1 MHSSP
6 PTPRGL
12 ARFVRAC
19 ARAAARRP
27 KTAIGLWLALI
38 AACTVLGS
46 MAGTRTLPDS
56 DSGVGP
62 SQQAQHTLAHAGLND
77 PGREEILIRSSSARR
92 TAAAAATLVT
102 RARALPSVAAVSAPG
117 QTPGLTRHG
126 GRTALVVATLRGDP
140 DDADDHVVGLE
151 RVVSTTAA
159 GAPGVR
165 LQETGDGSGERAVD
179 DAINSGL
186 THAELISVPLTLII
200 LLLAFGALAAAS
212 VPLLLG
218 LTSVG
223 AAMGALGLIS
233 HLVPVG
239 NSTAP
244 VVILVGL
251 AVGIDYSLFYIR
263 RERAER
269 RAGATAGAALD
280 ATAATVGR
288 AVLVA
293 GATVV
298 IGLAGLLFTGLGTFT
313 SLALG
318 AIIVVAIAVIGSLT
332 VLPATLALLGDRID
346 KGRIRVPRFVPVPEW
361 VRRTRRTR
369 RARVQHVS
377 PWGRLANLVCGHPRS
392 SLAAAVVV
400 TAALAV
406 PLLSM
411 NLSADGINALPP
423 HAAARVAAQDV
434 SRAFAGSDDTGQLV
448 VTGHALGTPSARAR
462 LAALGRRGRA
472 VGGGSGQVAV
482 DVDRAG
488 TVARVSFPIPDGSL
502 GQSTGNVQR
511 LRAVLGPQTRRLLPG
526 AHAQLTGD
534 DASNVDVN
542 NRLSTVTPLVI
553 AFVLALAFV
562 LLVATF
568 GSSVLAVSVIALNL
582 LSVGAAFGILVT
594 IFQGHWAQ
602 SLLGFT
608 STGGIVDWLPL
619 FAFVILFGLSMD
631 YTVLVL
637 ERAAEARRDGAS
649 AREAART
656 ALAQTGSTVS
666 SAALVMVAV
675 FSVFA
680 TLPVLDLKEMGVGLA
695 AAVALDATLVRGIAL
710 PAMLTLLGDRGLRPG
725 RGRVDRATPSLA
737 AERADWDDQPY
748 ATTVGSNHGH

>member
-1 MHSSP
+1 M
-6 PTPRGL
+6 
-12 ARFVRAC
+12 
-19 ARAAARRP
+19 
-27 KTAIGLWLALI
+27 
-38 AACTVLGS
+38 
-46 MAGTRTLPDS
+46 
-56 DSGVGP
+56 
-62 SQQAQHTLAHAGLND
+62 
-77 PGREEILIRSSSARR
+77 
-92 TAAAAATLVT
+92 
-102 RARALPSVAAVSAPG
+102 
-117 QTPGLTRHG
+117 
-126 GRTALVVATLRGDP
+126 
-140 DDADDHVVGLE
+140 
-151 RVVSTTAA
+151 
-159 GAPGVR
+159 
-165 LQETGDGSGERAVD
+165 
-179 DAINSGL
+179 
-186 THAELISVPLTLII
+186 
-200 LLLAFGALAAAS
+200 
-212 VPLLLG
+212 
-218 LTSVG
+218 
-223 AAMGALGLIS
+223 
-233 HLVPVG
+233 
-239 NSTAP
+239 
-244 VVILVGL
+244 VILVGL

-269 RAGATAGAALD
+269 RAGATADAALD

-318 AIIVVAIAVIGSLT
+318 AIIVVAIAVVGSLT

-346 KGRIRVPRFVPVPEW
+346 KGRIRVPRFL
-361 VRRTRRTR
+361 RRTR
-369 RARVQHVS
+369 RARARRGS
-377 PWGRLANLVCGHPRS
+377 PWGRLATVVCNHPRS
-392 SLAAAVVV
+392 SLAGAVAV

-411 NLSADGINALPP
+411 NLSADGVSALPP

-448 VTGHALGTPSARAR
+448 VTGHALGSPSAQAR

-472 VGGGSGQVAV
+472 VGGGSGQVAIA
-482 DVDRAG
+482 VDRAG

-526 AHAQLTGD
+526 AHAQLSGD

-568 GSSVLAVSVIALNL
+568 GSSLLAVSVIALNL
-582 LSVGAAFGILVT
+582 LSVGAAFGILVA
-594 IFQGHWAQ
+594 IFQGRWAQ

-725 RGRVDRATPSLA
+725 RGRRRETASSRLAT
-737 AERADWDDQPY
+737 ERADWDDQPY